1 MEIIIARTS
10 CVSMRIQVK
19 IAYILSTV
27 PDRVGT
33 QWYYQFY
40 IIILLTDYTKRE
52 LDQNLPIH
60 EVQYSLENKFPKYI
74 TCLDFPS

>member
-1 MEIIIARTS
+1 M
-10 CVSMRIQVK
+10 V
-19 IAYILSTV
+19 
-27 PDRVGT
+27 
-33 QWYYQFY
+33 YQFY

-74 TCLDFPS
+74 TYLDFPS